1 MKITITIK
9 NEQDGKAYDVSL
21 DNRQKLATT
30 LKVMSENL
38 PGFLDGIETDPEVQ
52 SERTSR
58 HLELEATY
66 EESHI
71 YTGDIVVL
79 SQREQECR
87 GTDGDGKEER

>member
-9 NEQDGKAYDVSL
+9 NEQDGKSYDVSL
-21 DNRQKLATT
+21 DNRQKIATT

-38 PGFLDGIETDPEVQ
+38 PEFMNGIGTNPAVQ

-58 HLELEATY
+58 HLKLESTY

-71 YTGDIVVL
+71 YTGDIL
-79 SQREQECR
+79 IISQGREKL
-87 GTDGDGKEER
+87 GEE

>member
-9 NEQDGKAYDVSL
+9 NEQDGKSYDVSL
-21 DNRQKLATT
+21 DNRQKIATT

-38 PGFLDGIETDPEVQ
+38 PEFMKGIGTNPAVQ

-58 HLELEATY
+58 HLKLEYTN

-71 YTGDIVVL
+71 YTGDIVVI
-79 SQREQECR
+79 SQRE
-87 GTDGDGKEER
+87 KE

>member
-9 NEQDGKAYDVSL
+9 NEQDGKSYDVSL
-21 DNRQKLATT
+21 DNRQKIATT

-38 PGFLDGIETDPEVQ
+38 PEFMKGIGTNPAVQ

-58 HLELEATY
+58 HLKLESTY

-71 YTGDIVVL
+71 
-79 SQREQECR
+79 
-87 GTDGDGKEER
+87 

>member
-9 NEQDGKAYDVSL
+9 NEQDGKSYDVSL
-21 DNRQKLATT
+21 DNRQKIATT

-38 PGFLDGIETDPEVQ
+38 PEFMDGIGSNPAVQ

-58 HLELEATY
+58 HLNLEATY

-71 YTGDIVVL
+71 HTGDIVVL
-79 SQREQECR
+79 SQR
-87 GTDGDGKEER
+87 DKEERGTNEDEKKE